1 MWRAETIS
9 KKSLPNLQD
18 AAKSSY
24 LIRIMT
30 YNVCGVIYSIKFT
43 ILVYN
48 TALKLYLK
56 KKAKIRILWN
66 EDVRL
71 RHNI

>member
-43 ILVYN
+43 ILVQHC
-48 TALKLYLK
+48 LE
-56 KKAKIRILWN
+56 IMS
-66 EDVRL
+66 
-71 RHNI
+71 